1 MGQSEENELRELR
14 DRLDPI
20 QFEVIRNALV
30 ASTEEMATT
39 LRRSAFSTN
48 IKTRGD
54 FSLRIF
60 RPSSSCFRPGVHPN
74 RCILARWW
82 SLCLARF
89 DHTAR
94 RSLSRAICWLPM
106 TPITAGFI

>member
-1 MGQSEENELRELR
+1 MSQSEENELRELR

-54 FSLRIF
+54 FSCAFFDRHLRVSAQAF
-60 RPSSSCFRPGVHPN
+60 TQPVHP
-74 RCILARWW
+74 
-82 SLCLARF
+82 
-89 DHTAR
+89 
-94 RSLSRAICWLPM
+94 WLVGGACASHGSIIRPRE
-106 TPITAGFI
+106 A